1 LRDSLIRSVT
11 SDGEL
16 SVRCLVAT
24 SLVQEAARRHATR
37 PTASAALGRTLM
49 GALLLAASA
58 KDDET
63 LQIQLRGDGEL
74 GQVTAIAD
82 GEARVRGYVHN
93 PDAHPPPRNGKLDVG
108 TAVGKG
114 LLAVVRYRPS
124 WREPYSGLVPLVSG
138 EIAEDLAAYLADS
151 EQTPSV
157 VALGV
162 FVGATGE
169 IEAAGGYLV
178 QALPLASDEV
188 MARLDETIQ
197 ALPSPTSLL
206 RSGIGAG
213 GLLDL
218 LVGDLGHR
226 AVLEVEPRFHCG
238 CNRDRID
245 RAVTLIGRDEARE
258 IALQGE
264 PLEVRCEFCATVYR
278 LPADEVGALFP
289 DA

>member
-1 LRDSLIRSVT
+1 MNDSLIRSVT
-11 SDGEL
+11 TDGEL

-24 SLVQEAARRHATR
+24 SVVQEAARRHGTE

-63 LQIQLRGDGEL
+63 LQLQFRGDGEL

-93 PDAHPPPRNGKLDVG
+93 PSAHPPSRNGKLDVG
-108 TAVGKG
+108 LAVGKG

-138 EIAEDLAAYLADS
+138 EIAEDLAEYLASS
-151 EQTPSV
+151 EQTPSI

-162 FVGATGE
+162 FVGAYGE

-178 QALPLASDEV
+178 QALPQASSEAVDTLNTTV
-188 MARLDETIQ
+188 RS
-197 ALPSPTSLL
+197 LPSPTTLV
-206 RSGIGAG
+206 RSGVDAPEM
-213 GLLDL
+213 LKM
-218 LVGDLGHR
+218 LVGTLGHR
-226 AVLEVEPRFHCG
+226 AILDVEPRFHCG
-238 CNRDRID
+238 CNRDRIEQ
-245 RAVTLIGRDEARE
+245 AVALLGEDETRE
-258 IALQGE
+258 IAERGE
-264 PLEVRCEFCATVYR
+264 SLEIRCEFCATVYR
-278 LPADEVGALFP
+278 LP
-289 DA
+289 